1 MSTHGS
7 TRSGPRY
14 RFLTGA
20 DLVDLLPMDAAIGAV
35 EAIMRDAAAEAASA
49 RGRTIESV
57 SRPGDAADC
66 TFLVMPGIW
75 AARHAAGAKVIS
87 FLPDNPA
94 FGRASVQ
101 GLAILLD
108 LETGLPRLVADA
120 AALTTIRTGAVV
132 GLASRYLANEDAEV
146 LGIIGT
152 GGLAFDL
159 VAGVM
164 AERRIQRV
172 VAYDKDRRRAEAFV
186 MGLPWRAE
194 VASSADKAAAEAD
207 ILITATTSREP
218 VVPAAAIGPGTHIN
232 AVGNFFAECR
242 ELEGAT
248 VAACTRYVDDVW
260 NALIEAGELLL
271 AAEEGLIPSG
281 TAGIAGDLPSLV
293 TGLAEGRTSPEQLT
307 LFKTVGTA
315 LSDVACLV
323 AAADAAEARDIGTL
337 VEG

>member
-7 TRSGPRY
+7 TRSGPHY

-20 DLVDLLPMDAAIGAV
+20 DVVDALPMAAAIDAV
-35 EAIMRDAAAEAASA
+35 EAIMRDVTAEAASA
-49 RGRTIESV
+49 RGRTIESIP
-57 SRPGDAADC
+57 RPGDAEDC
-66 TFLVMPGIW
+66 TFLVMPGTW
-75 AARHAAGAKVIS
+75 ATRHAAAVKVIA
-87 FLPDNPA
+87 FIPDKT
-94 FGRASVQ
+94 GLVRSSVQ

-108 LETGLPRLVADA
+108 LTTGLPRLVADA
-120 AALTTIRTGAVV
+120 AALTTIRTGAVI

-164 AERRIQRV
+164 AERPIQRV
-172 VAYDKDRRRAEAFV
+172 VAYDQNRQRAESFV
-186 MGLPWRAE
+186 GGLPWRAE
-194 VASSADKAAAEAD
+194 IASSPDKAAAEVD

-218 VVPAAAIGPGTHIN
+218 VVSARAIGPGTHIN

-242 ELEGAT
+242 ELDGAT
-248 VAACTRYVDDVW
+248 VAACTRYVDDLE
-260 NALIEAGELLL
+260 NALVEAGELLL

-281 TAGIAGDLPSLV
+281 TAGITGDLASLV
-293 TGLAEGRTSPEQLT
+293 TGLAEGRTSPEQMT

-315 LSDVACLV
+315 LSDIACLV

-337 VEG
+337 IEG